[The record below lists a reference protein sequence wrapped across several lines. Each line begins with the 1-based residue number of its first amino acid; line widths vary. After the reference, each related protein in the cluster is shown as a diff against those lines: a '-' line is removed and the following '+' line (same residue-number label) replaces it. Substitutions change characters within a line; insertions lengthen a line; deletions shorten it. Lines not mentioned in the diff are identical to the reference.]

1 MEKTRKLRTVCN
13 IALLVVGLLA
23 AASCLIFAKGD
34 KGNTGPLSFS
44 MTLLYILIGVA
55 IALIL
60 CFLIMQVASDRKKMV
75 RFGLLLLIAV
85 GVVLIAYLTASSQLS
100 EKAVKLEISQS
111 IFKWSGALINMAYIL
126 LGGVIVAFFGTIIYS
141 KLKK

>member
-1 MEKTRKLRTVCN
+1 MEKTKKVRTICN
-13 IALLVVGLLA
+13 IALLVVGVLA
-23 AASCLIFAKGD
+23 ALACLIFAMGD
-34 KGNTGPLSFS
+34 QKSTGALDFS
-44 MTLLYILIGVA
+44 MTLMYIMIGIA

-60 CFLIMQVASDRKKMV
+60 FFLIMQVISDRKKMI

-85 GVVLIAYLTASSQLS
+85 GVVLVAYLAASSQLT
-100 EKAVKLEISQS
+100 EKAIKLEISQGV
-111 IFKWSGALINMAYIL
+111 FKWSGALINMAYIL